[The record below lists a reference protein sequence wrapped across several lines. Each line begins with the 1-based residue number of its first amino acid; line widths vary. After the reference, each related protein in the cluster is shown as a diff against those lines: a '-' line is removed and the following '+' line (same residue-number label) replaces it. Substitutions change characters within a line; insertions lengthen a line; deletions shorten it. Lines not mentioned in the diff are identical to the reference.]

1 MRANRLKNFLFHRA
15 GIPMLALLVLAAGA
29 GLTAFAQQITGSI
42 VGTIH
47 DPQGAV
53 INSATVRAV
62 NKDTGFTRS
71 APTNGYGEYRID
83 YLPVGRYTLQVDAA
97 GFKKSVQENL
107 QLTVDQ
113 TLSVDVTLQI
123 GEATQTVTV
132 TEAPPLVNTTDA
144 ELGRTIAPAEIIGLP
159 LVNRNAYAELSLT
172 PGVMSNNMS
181 QQSNPTGAPQFTIGL
196 PSTDVQVNGSIDG
209 GNPEVSFY
217 LDGGLN
223 INGIRNYGN
232 QLPNPD
238 ALEEFRVETSDFSAQ
253 YGHMS
258 AAVVTAVTKSGTNQF
273 HGTLYEFNRNTDF
286 NAYPWNAPKN
296 VQGQF
301 INAPYHRNQ
310 FGGVIGGPVKKDK
323 AFFFFSYGGLRQVV
337 GQYVS
342 GGRVPTAA
350 ERLGDFTGD
359 LPNPSTATSSAPAG
373 KFSYYGSSP
382 FTIYQP
388 GTYVSKTNTGT
399 PYTNQINTSSG
410 CSSIGATASDPTN
423 LNCLPASAED
433 ALAATVLSGKNS
445 NASIP
450 LPNVTPSGA
459 TVPLNWSGYFTGP
472 TDENEYLAK
481 YDQVLSDKDHVA
493 ATYFFVRTTQNA
505 FGGGNIA
512 PWTINQSYTNQT
524 NANVSDIHTFSAA
537 TANQAWLS
545 FTRAAG
551 GRVNL
556 PSGANAGT
564 LGSSYTIQGPATI
577 PDLNVSG
584 FFHAQN
590 SLAGPVTTSDF
601 YSLRDMITMT
611 KGKHSLFYG
620 GEFALDKGMFVGNLY
635 NYGNFS
641 YASSAPTTTGNALS
655 DFFTGMLSSMEQ
667 DTPYHTLESAWHTA
681 IFIQDNYRITPH
693 FTANLGV
700 RWDIDTPPVESSNL
714 TAAFIPSKA
723 TLTSNPS
730 APGTQSTVIPSAPA
744 GMFFPGDPGVAR
756 GIITT
761 KYHHVA
767 PRIGFAWDPFGD
779 GKTAVRAG
787 AGVFYGTTSGNEW
800 NQPGNANPYAVR
812 QTFGSVHSASDP
824 YNPKMINGTTS
835 SFPNGDPFPY
845 TFNPQSPRFLLPASI
860 ESIGTN
866 VQWPYIYQFNL
877 AVQQQLP
884 WQIALTTAY
893 VGTLSHDVPTMI
905 DGNYAPYVPGISGEN
920 SGSSGTGGYNARRR
934 YDQNSTGT
942 GTLGQNIFLITN
954 QTANYHSLQVMASRP
969 LTHNVMVNGFY
980 VWSHAIQSSNESA
993 IGQMTAQD
1001 FANLWEEKGPM
1012 DADRRNVAS
1021 ISGMWNID
1029 YYRGQNFFMKQV
1041 VNGWTISPIWVMQ
1054 SGQPINLST
1063 GSNKNDDSANAN
1075 RPDFDAVHP
1084 VSAVLG
1090 THRCRICSGGS
1101 AAEWFNTA
1109 AFVANGP
1116 GVAGGIGPGGADGNV
1131 SRDYIRA
1138 PGYRDVDLGLFR
1150 DFHFTERTTFQLRG
1164 EATNVFNLVSLGT
1177 PGTSGPPTLD
1187 GQAPSSSTFGVIT
1200 GASSPRIIQVGG
1212 RFTF

>member
-1 MRANRLKNFLFHRA
+1 MNKMKGVGCMFSGTSARF
-15 GIPMLALLVLAAGA
+15 MALLMLILGGTLAASG
-29 GLTAFAQQITGSI
+29 QRITGSI
-42 VGTIH
+42 VGTVE
-47 DPQGAV
+47 DQQGAV
-53 INSATVRAV
+53 VNTASVKAT
-62 NKDTGFTRS
+62 NTDTGFTRS
-71 APTNGYGEYRID
+71 VMANGYGEFRVD
-83 YLPVGRYTLQVDAA
+83 YLPVGNYTVEVTAPN
-97 GFKKSVQENL
+97 FKKFVQKNL
-107 QLTVDQ
+107 LLTVDQ
-113 TLSVDVTLQI
+113 TLTL
-123 GEATQTVTV
+123 GVSLEVGTESQTVTV
-132 TEAPPLVNTTDA
+132 TEAPPLVNTSDA
-144 ELGRTIAPAEIIGLP
+144 ELGRTIEQAEIVGLP

-172 PGVMSNNMS
+172 PGVMANSAS
-181 QQSNPTGAPQFTIGL
+181 QQSNANGTPNFVIGL

-273 HGTLYEFNRNTDF
+273 HGALFEFNRNTDF
-286 NAYPWNAPKN
+286 NAYNWNAPKDTN
-296 VQGQF
+296 GNF
-301 INAPYHRNQ
+301 IKAPYHRNN
-310 FGGVIGGPVKKDK
+310 FGGVIGGPIRKDK

-359 LPNPSTATSSAPAG
+359 LPDPSNQAG

-382 FTIYQP
+382 FTINTP
-388 GTYVSKTNTGT
+388 GTKTHYTGNT
-399 PYTNQINTSSG
+399 NTSSG
-410 CSSIGATASDPTN
+410 CPAGGTTNNPTN
-423 LNCLPASAED
+423 LNCLPVGAED
-433 ALAATVLSGKNS
+433 AIATSVLGGKVS
-445 NASIP
+445 NAIIP

-459 TVPLNWSGYFTGP
+459 KVPLNWSGYFTGP

-481 YDQVLSDKDHVA
+481 YDQVVSDKDHAA

-524 NANVSDIHTFSAA
+524 NANISDVHTFGPT

-556 PSGANAGT
+556 PTTNAGQ
-564 LGSSYTIQGPATI
+564 LGSSYTIQGPSTL

-584 FFHAQN
+584 YFHAQD

-601 YSLRDMITMT
+601 YSLRDMISMT
-611 KGKHSLFYG
+611 KGKHTLYFG
-620 GEFALDKGMFVGNLY
+620 GELALDKGMFVGNLY

-641 YASSAPTTTGNALS
+641 YTSSAPTTTGNALS
-655 DFFTGMLSSMEQ
+655 DFYTGMLASMEQ
-667 DTPYHTLESAWHTA
+667 DTPYHTLMSAWHTA
-681 IFIQDNYRITPH
+681 LFVQDNYRITPR

-723 TLTSNPS
+723 TPTSNPS
-730 APGTQSTVIPSAPA
+730 ATGTVSTVVPTAPA
-744 GMFFPGDPGVAR
+744 GMFFPGDSGVER

-761 KYHHVA
+761 KFHHIA
-767 PRIGFAWDPFGD
+767 PRIGFAWDPWGD

-787 AGVFYGTTSGNEW
+787 AGLFYGTTSGNEW

-812 QTFGSVHSASDP
+812 QTFGSVRSASDP
-824 YNPKMINGTTS
+824 YNPLMVNGTAS
-835 SFPNGDPFPY
+835 AFPNGDPFPY
-845 TFNPQSPRFLLPASI
+845 TFNPKSPRFLLPASI

-877 AVQQQLP
+877 AVQRQLP
-884 WQIALTTAY
+884 WQIQLTAAY
-893 VGTLSHDVPTMI
+893 VGTISRDVPTMI
-905 DGNYAPYVPGISGEN
+905 DGNYAPYVPGITGEN
-920 SGSSGTGGYNARRR
+920 SGSSGTGGYNARRP
-934 YDQNSTGT
+934 YDQNATGT

-954 QTANYHSLQVMASRP
+954 QTANYHSLQIAAGRPFSR
-969 LTHNVMVNGFY
+969 NIMVNGFY
-980 VWSHAIQSSNESA
+980 VWSHALQSSNESA

-1001 FANLWEEKGPM
+1001 FNNLWEEKGPM
-1012 DADRRNVAS
+1012 DADRRNVAT
-1021 ISGMWNID
+1021 ISGMWKID
-1029 YYRGQNFFMKQV
+1029 YYHGDNFLMKQV

-1063 GSNKNDDSANAN
+1063 GSNKNLDSANAN
-1075 RPDFDAVHP
+1075 RPNFDTVNP
-1084 VSAVLG
+1084 VSAFLDP
-1090 THRCRICSGGS
+1090 HRARAK
-1101 AAEWFNTA
+1101 AAAQWFNTA

-1131 SRDYIRA
+1131 SRDYMRA

-1150 DFHFTERTTFQLRG
+1150 DFHFAETITLQLRG

-1187 GQAPSSSTFGVIT
+1187 GQAPSSSSFGVIT
-1200 GASSPRIIQVGG
+1200 GASSPRVMQIGA
-1212 RFTF
+1212 RLTF

>member
-1 MRANRLKNFLFHRA
+1 MNTRKTARSFLASASMRIFAV
-15 GIPMLALLVLAAGA
+15 LVLMTGC
-29 GLTAFAQQITGSI
+29 GLMAFGQQITGSI
-42 VGTIH
+42 VGTVK
-47 DPQGAV
+47 DAQGAV
-53 INSATVRAV
+53 IAGANIKATNV
-62 NKDTGFTRS
+62 DTGFSRS
-71 APTNGYGEYRID
+71 VPSNGYGEFRID
-83 YLPVGRYTLQVDAA
+83 YLPVGNYTVEASAA
-97 GFKKSVQENL
+97 NFKTFVQKNVV
-107 QLTVDQ
+107 LTVDQ
-113 TLSVDVTLQI
+113 TQTLGVVLEI
-123 GEATQTVTV
+123 GAQTQTVTV
-132 TEAPPLVNTTDA
+132 TEAPPLVDTSTA
-144 ELGRTIAPAEIIGLP
+144 ELGRTVSPAEIVGLP
-159 LVNRNAYAELSLT
+159 LVNRNAYAQLSLT
-172 PGVMSNNMS
+172 PGVMSNSAS
-181 QQSNPTGAPQFTIGL
+181 QQQNANGTPNFVIGL

-238 ALEEFRVETSDFSAQ
+238 ALEEFRVETSNFSAQ

-258 AAVVTAVTKSGTNQF
+258 SAVVTAVTKSGTNQF
-273 HGTLYEFNRNTDF
+273 HGALFEFNRNTDF
-286 NAYPWNAPKN
+286 NAYNWNAPKDTN
-296 VQGQF
+296 GNF
-301 INAPYHRNQ
+301 IKAPYHRNN

-323 AFFFFSYGGLRQVV
+323 AFFLFSYAGLRQVV

-359 LPNPSTATSSAPAG
+359 LPNPANQNG
-373 KFSYYGSSP
+373 KFSYYGSAP
-382 FTIYQP
+382 FTINMP
-388 GTYVSKTNTGT
+388 GTKTNYTGQ
-399 PYTNQINTSSG
+399 TNSSSG
-410 CSSIGATASDPTN
+410 CSSVGVNANNPTN
-423 LNCLPASAED
+423 KNCLPASAED
-433 ALAATVLSGKNS
+433 ALAAAVMSGKNTS
-445 NASIP
+445 ASIP

-472 TDENEYLAK
+472 TEENEYLGK
-481 YDQVLSDKDHVA
+481 YDQVLSEKDHVA

-524 NANVSDIHTFSAA
+524 NANISDVHTFTPT

-556 PSGANAGT
+556 PATVSAGS

-584 FFHAQN
+584 YFHAQN
-590 SLAGPVTTSDF
+590 SLAGPVTDSDF
-601 YSLRDMITMT
+601 YSLRDMVSLTR
-611 KGKHSLFYG
+611 GKHSLYFG

-641 YASSAPTTTGNALS
+641 YTSSAPTTTGNALS
-655 DFFTGMLSSMEQ
+655 DFYTGMLASMEQ
-667 DTPYHTLESAWHTA
+667 DTPYHTLMSAWHTA
-681 IFIQDNYRITPH
+681 VFFQDDYRITPR

-700 RWDIDTPPVESSNL
+700 RWDIDTAPVESSNL

-730 APGTQSTVIPSAPA
+730 AAGTQSTLVPSAPA
-744 GMFFPGDPGVAR
+744 GMFFPGDPGVGR
-756 GIITT
+756 GIVST

-787 AGVFYGTTSGNEW
+787 AGIFYGTTSGNEW

-812 QTFGSVHSASDP
+812 QTFSSVRSASDP
-824 YNPKMINGTTS
+824 YNPLMVNGAAS
-835 SFPNGDPFPY
+835 AFPSGDPFPY
-845 TFNPQSPRFLLPASI
+845 VYNPKSPRFLLPAAI
-860 ESIGTN
+860 ETIGTN

-877 AVQQQLP
+877 AVQRQLP
-884 WQIALTTAY
+884 WQIALTAAY

-905 DGNYAPYVPGISGEN
+905 DGNYAPYVPGIAGEN
-920 SGSSGTGGYNARRR
+920 SGQTGTGGTNARRP
-934 YDQNSTGT
+934 YDQNATGT

-954 QTANYHSLQVMASRP
+954 QTANYHSLQIAAGRP
-969 LTHNVMVNGFY
+969 LSRNVMVNGFY

-1012 DADRRNVAS
+1012 DADRRNVAT
-1021 ISGMWNID
+1021 ISGMWKID
-1029 YYRGQNFFMKQV
+1029 YYHGENFLMKQV
-1041 VNGWTISPIWVMQ
+1041 VNGWTVSPIWVMQ
-1054 SGQPINLST
+1054 SGQPFEITT
-1063 GSNKNDDSANAN
+1063 GSTKNDDSNGHN
-1075 RPDFDAVHP
+1075 RPDFDAVNP
-1084 VSAVLG
+1084 ASAFLDP
-1090 THRCRICSGGS
+1090 HRTRAQE

-1116 GVAGGIGPGGADGNV
+1116 NVAGGIGPGNADGNV
-1131 SRDYIRA
+1131 PRDYLRA

-1150 DFHFTERTTFQLRG
+1150 DFQFRENITFQLRG

-1177 PGTSGPPTLD
+1177 PGTSGPPNVD
-1187 GQAPSSSTFGVIT
+1187 GQAPSSSSFGVIT
-1200 GASSPRIIQVGG
+1200 GASSPRILQVGG
-1212 RFTF
+1212 RLTF

>member
-1 MRANRLKNFLFHRA
+1 MNKAKLARCLFSGASLR
-15 GIPMLALLVLAAGA
+15 IMILLVLALGTTLA
-29 GLTAFAQQITGSI
+29 AFSQRITGSI
-42 VGTIH
+42 VGTVN
-47 DPQGAV
+47 DQQGAV
-53 INSATVRAV
+53 VNTAKVTAT
-62 NKDTGFTRS
+62 NTDTGFSRS
-71 APTNGYGEYRID
+71 VPTNEYGQFRID
-83 YLPVGRYTLQVDAA
+83 YLPVGNYTVEATA
-97 GFKKSVQENL
+97 SNFKKFIQKNVL
-107 QLTVDQ
+107 LTVDQ
-113 TLSVDVTLQI
+113 TLTLAVTLEV
-123 GEATQTVTV
+123 GAESQTVTV
-132 TEAPPLVNTTDA
+132 TEAPPLVNTSDA
-144 ELGRTIAPAEIIGLP
+144 ELGRTIQPAEIVGLP

-172 PGVMSNNMS
+172 PGVMYNSAS
-181 QQSNPTGAPQFTIGL
+181 QQSNANGTPNFVIGL
-196 PSTDVQVNGSIDG
+196 PSTQVQINGSIDG

-258 AAVVTAVTKSGTNQF
+258 AAVVTAVTKSGTNSF
-273 HGTLYEFNRNTDF
+273 HGSLYEFNRNTDF
-286 NAYPWNAPKN
+286 NAYNWNAPKDTSGN
-296 VQGQF
+296 F
-301 INAPYHRNQ
+301 IKAPYHRNQ

-342 GGRVPTAA
+342 GARVPTEA

-359 LPNPSTATSSAPAG
+359 LPDPSNQSG
-373 KFSYYGSSP
+373 KYSYYGSSP
-382 FTIYQP
+382 FTINMP
-388 GTYVSKTNTGT
+388 GTKTHYTGNT
-399 PYTNQINTSSG
+399 NTSSG
-410 CSSIGATASDPTN
+410 CPAGGTTDNPTN
-423 LNCLPASAED
+423 LNCLPTTTAGGVIGED
-433 ALAATVLSGKNS
+433 AVVATILGGKNT
-445 NASIP
+445 NAIIP

-459 TVPLNWSGYFTGP
+459 KVPLNWSGYFTGP

-481 YDQVLSDKDHVA
+481 YDQVLSEKDHVA

-524 NANVSDIHTFSAA
+524 NANISDIHTFSPT
-537 TANQAWLS
+537 TANQGWIS

-556 PSGANAGT
+556 PTTNVGQ
-564 LGSSYTIQGPATI
+564 LGSTYTIQGPSTL

-584 FFHAQN
+584 YFHAQD

-601 YSLRDMITMT
+601 YSLRDMVSMN
-611 KGKHSLFYG
+611 KGKHTLYFG
-620 GEFALDKGMFVGNLY
+620 GELALDKGMFVGNLY

-641 YASSAPTTTGNALS
+641 FSSSAPTTTGNALS
-655 DFFTGMLSSMEQ
+655 DFYTGMLSSMEQ
-667 DTPYHTLESAWHTA
+667 DTPYHTLMSAWHTA
-681 IFIQDNYRITPH
+681 VFVQDNYRVTSR
-693 FTANLGV
+693 FTANLGI

-730 APGTQSTVIPSAPA
+730 APGTQSTVIPAAPA

-761 KYHHVA
+761 KYHHIA

-779 GKTAVRAG
+779 GKTAIRAG

-812 QTFGSVHSASDP
+812 QTFNSVNSMANP
-824 YNPKMINGTTS
+824 YATTMVNGAAS

-845 TFNPQSPRFLLPASI
+845 NFNPQSPRFLLPASI

-866 VQWPYIYQFNL
+866 AQWPYIYQFNL
-877 AVQQQLP
+877 AVQRQLP
-884 WQIALTTAY
+884 WQIAVTAAY
-893 VGTLSHDVPTMI
+893 VGTLSRDVPTMI
-905 DGNYAPYVPGISGEN
+905 DGNYAPYVPGIAGESTSQASIN
-920 SGSSGTGGYNARRR
+920 SRRP
-934 YDQNSTGT
+934 YDQNATGT

-954 QTANYHSLQVMASRP
+954 QTANYHSLQIAAGRP
-969 LTHNVMVNGFY
+969 LTRNIMVNGFY
-980 VWSHAIQSSNESA
+980 VWSHALQSSNESA

-1021 ISGMWNID
+1021 ISGMWKLA
-1029 YYRGQNFFMKQV
+1029 YYHGDNHFVKQLA
-1041 VNGWTISPIWVMQ
+1041 NGWTISPIWVMQ
-1054 SGQPINLST
+1054 SGQPMEVTT
-1063 GSNKNDDSANAN
+1063 GSTKNFDSSGHN
-1075 RPDFDAVHP
+1075 RPDFDTVNP
-1084 VSAVLG
+1084 VSAFLDP
-1090 THRCRICSGGS
+1090 HRSRAK
-1101 AAEWFNTA
+1101 AAAQWFNTA

-1116 GVAGGIGPGGADGNV
+1116 GVAGGIGPGGADGSV
-1131 SRDYIRA
+1131 SRDYLRA

-1150 DFHFTERTTFQLRG
+1150 DIQFAEKITFQLRG

-1177 PGTSGPPTLD
+1177 PGLSGPPNVD
-1187 GQAPSSSTFGVIT
+1187 GQAPSSSSFGVIT
-1200 GASSPRIIQVGG
+1200 GASSPRIIQVGA
-1212 RFTF
+1212 RLTF